1 MTGDRDAAARY
12 LENWQ
17 DEVDSAAEYRAMA
30 AAEPDP
36 RLAKVY
42 ANLAAMEEAHIAFWE
57 KRLRDAGASVPP
69 RRASWRSRVLGAI
82 ARRLGPDLVLA
93 TIAAKEAA
101 DQNVYVRQP
110 ETAGTRMSAQE
121 HWHAKVLK
129 QLVTTQPR
137 GVQGS
142 FLARLEGRHRS
153 VGGNALRAA
162 VLGANDG
169 LCSNL
174 SLVRG
179 VAGASVD
186 SHGLLV
192 TGVAGLLAGACS
204 MALGEWVSVTS
215 SRELAQREIRIETG
229 ELTEDPEGEGDEL
242 KLIYEAKGL
251 SPSVAD
257 TMVKH
262 LLADRSTAIDALAR
276 EELGIDPTQLGG
288 SAGEAALTSFVLFA
302 VGALVPILPFL
313 VARGTPAVAA
323 SAGVS
328 ALGLFGIGAA
338 ITIFTGTHV
347 WRSGGRQLLLGMAA
361 AGVPV
366 GPVHSLGEALAHPQT
381 LARGMVVD
389 LVHPQA
395 GATKAIG
402 CPLHFSA
409 TPTQITR
416 PAPLL
421 GEHTREVLAE
431 YGYDDAAIDALIADG
446 VVEAAARGA
455 SS

>member
-1 MTGDRDAAARY
+1 MTNDRDAAARY

-17 DEVDSAAEYRAMA
+17 DEVDSASEYRSMA

-57 KRLRDAGASVPP
+57 KRLRDAGGSVPP
-69 RRASWRSRVLGAI
+69 RRPSWRSRVLAAI

-93 TIAAKEAA
+93 TIAAKEEV
-101 DQNVYVRQP
+101 DQNVYVKQS

-121 HWHAKVLK
+121 RWHAKVLK
-129 QLVTTQPR
+129 QLVTSQPR
-137 GVQGS
+137 GVEGS

-174 SLVRG
+174 SLVMG

-186 SHGLLV
+186 SHGLLI

-215 SRELAQREIRIETG
+215 SRELAEREIRIETG

-251 SPSVAD
+251 NPSEAD
-257 TMVKH
+257 AMVKH
-262 LLADRSTAIDALAR
+262 LLADRGSAIDTLAR

-288 SAGEAALTSFVLFA
+288 SAWEAALTSFVLFA
-302 VGALVPILPFL
+302 MGALLPILPFL
-313 VARGTPAVAA
+313 VARGGLAVAA
-323 SAGVS
+323 SAAVS

-338 ITIFTGTHV
+338 ITIFTGAPV
-347 WRSGGRQLLLGMAA
+347 WRSGGRQLLLGLAA
-361 AGVPV
+361 AGVTF
-366 GPVHSLGEALAHPQT
+366 GLRSAS
-381 LARGMVVD
+381 
-389 LVHPQA
+389 A
-395 GATKAIG
+395 G
-402 CPLHFSA
+402 
-409 TPTQITR
+409 
-416 PAPLL
+416 
-421 GEHTREVLAE
+421 
-431 YGYDDAAIDALIADG
+431 
-446 VVEAAARGA
+446 
-455 SS
+455 

>member
-1 MTGDRDAAARY
+1 MTETAGNMSDDRDAPARY

-30 AAEPDP
+30 AAEPDS

-42 ANLAAMEEAHIAFWE
+42 ANLAAMEETHIAFWE
-57 KRLRDAGASVPP
+57 KRLRDAGVPVPP

-82 ARRLGPDLVLA
+82 ARGLGPDLVLA
-93 TIAAKEAA
+93 TIAAKEEA
-101 DQNVYVRQP
+101 DQNVYVRQA

-121 HWHAKVLK
+121 RWHAKVLK
-129 QLVTTQPR
+129 QLVASQPR

-174 SLVRG
+174 SLVMG
-179 VAGASVD
+179 VAGASVG

-192 TGVAGLLAGACS
+192 TGVTGLLAGACS

-251 SPSVAD
+251 SPSEAEA
-257 TMVKH
+257 MVKH
-262 LLADRSTAIDALAR
+262 LLADRSSAIDTLTR

-288 SAGEAALTSFVLFA
+288 SAWEAALTSFVLFA
-302 VGALVPILPFL
+302 LGALVPILPFL
-313 VARGTPAVAA
+313 VARGNLAVAA
-323 SAGVS
+323 SAVLS

-338 ITIFTGTHV
+338 ITIFTGAPV
-347 WRSGGRQLLLGMAA
+347 WRSGGRQLVLGLAAAAATFGLGRLIGMA
-361 AGVPV
+361 
-366 GPVHSLGEALAHPQT
+366 
-381 LARGMVVD
+381 
-389 LVHPQA
+389 
-395 GATKAIG
+395 
-402 CPLHFSA
+402 
-409 TPTQITR
+409 IT
-416 PAPLL
+416 
-421 GEHTREVLAE
+421 
-431 YGYDDAAIDALIADG
+431 
-446 VVEAAARGA
+446 
-455 SS
+455 S